1 MNRTWCVLES
11 NTGFI
16 TLSVSDG
23 DDLIYI
29 HTGYQ
34 LHPPEQLKNDLAAL
48 SMGDDP
54 RSWDGN
60 LLITS
65 DQITNRGRELPK
77 GKLRPEAN
85 PFNFPINLNITSKVI
100 CTQDGPLPENMGAAG
115 KRLFAI

>member
-11 NTGFI
+11 NTDFI
-16 TLSVSDG
+16 TLSASDG
-23 DDLIYI
+23 DDVIYI

-34 LHPPEQLKNDLAAL
+34 YHAPEQLKNDLAAL

-65 DQITNRGRELPK
+65 NRITNRGRELPK
-77 GKLRPEAN
+77 DKLRTKEN
-85 PFNFPINLNITSKVI
+85 PFNFPGNLNITSKVI
-100 CTQDGPLPENMGAAG
+100 CTQDGLFPENMGAVG
-115 KRLFAI
+115 KRIFAI